1 MKKCFFCGKEKVHE
15 DDVMGFCDECG
26 LKIWGPKMLKTIK
39 ENYGKARDDDDLTH
53 MDTSATLKMLRS
65 GSAAGTGVS
74 KQERKVA

>member
-39 ENYGKARDDDDLTH
+39 DNYGKARDDDDLVH
-53 MDTSATLKMLRS
+53 MDTSSTLKMLR
-65 GSAAGTGVS
+65 AGAGAKEGISTRE
-74 KQERKVA
+74 KKFA

>member
-39 ENYGKARDDDDLTH
+39 DNYSKARDEDDLVH
-53 MDTSATLKMLRS
+53 MDTSATLKMLR
-65 GSAAGTGVS
+65 AGTAARS
-74 KQERKVA
+74 ELPARERKTV